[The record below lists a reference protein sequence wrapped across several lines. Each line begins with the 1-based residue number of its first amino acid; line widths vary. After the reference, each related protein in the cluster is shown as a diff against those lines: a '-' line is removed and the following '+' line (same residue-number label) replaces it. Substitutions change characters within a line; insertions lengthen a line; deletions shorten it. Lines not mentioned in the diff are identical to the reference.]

1 MQGGPVF
8 HSREGRA
15 SHRPQPRVSIPL
27 MDDLVTLH
35 PNGLF
40 LRGEAIARGYSDRD
54 LARACVN
61 HDLVRVRQG
70 TYAPSASWPQDP
82 YDQHLLRAQG
92 VTLRHPQRI
101 ALSHTTGAVAHG
113 LRLWDPDLSA
123 VHVTRLA
130 GGNGRAES
138 DVRYH
143 RHRPDI
149 DSMVQ
154 LDEMLV
160 VDVVRCALGAASLT
174 SIEAGVVLLDS
185 MLEQDVGHGTTMFEM
200 YSGMTRSPFTRRL
213 KVSTRLA
220 RRGSQSVGESRT
232 RFLFWE
238 QHLPEPV
245 LQFEI
250 YDGNRLVG
258 ICDYAWPDLGLLGE
272 FDGQVKYRRFMRP
285 GEDPSQVVF
294 REKRRED
301 TMREITGW
309 PMIRYVYAD
318 LYARARTAERT
329 RRLMDRSTGARSHF
343 L

>member
-1 MQGGPVF
+1 VPQVF
-8 HSREGRA
+8 HIHEIL
-15 SHRPQPRVSIPL
+15 HRFLPHAHTSMPF
-27 MDDLVTLH
+27 MDDLATLH

-54 LARACVN
+54 LARACAN
-61 HDLVRVRQG
+61 HELIRVRQG
-70 TYAPSASWPQDP
+70 TYAPSASWPIEPQ
-82 YDQHLLRAQG
+82 DQHLIRAQG
-92 VTLRHPQRI
+92 VTLRHPQRV

-123 VHVTRLA
+123 VHVTRMT

-143 RHRPDI
+143 RDRPDI
-149 DSMVQ
+149 NSMVQ
-154 LDEMLV
+154 FDEMLV
-160 VDVVRCALGAASLT
+160 IGVVRCALGAASLT
-174 SIEAGVVLLDS
+174 SVEAGVVVLDS
-185 MLEQDVGHGTTMFEM
+185 MLEQDVGHSTTMFEI
-200 YSGMTRSPFTRRL
+200 YAGMTRSPFTRQL

-250 YDGNRLVG
+250 YDGTRLVG

-272 FDGQVKYRRFMRP
+272 FDGQVKYRRYVRP

-301 TMREITGW
+301 MMREITGW

-318 LYARARTAERT
+318 LYARAKTAERT
-329 RRLMDRSTGARSHF
+329 RRLMNRSNPARNH
-343 L
+343 LV

>member
-1 MQGGPVF
+1 LLGL
-8 HSREGRA
+8 
-15 SHRPQPRVSIPL
+15 RVSMPL

-54 LARACVN
+54 LARACA
-61 HDLVRVRQG
+61 HHELVRVRQG
-70 TYAPSASWPQDP
+70 TYAPTASWPLGPQ
-82 YDQHLLRAQG
+82 DQHLLRAQG
-92 VTLRHPQRI
+92 VALRHPQRV
-101 ALSHTTGAVAHG
+101 ALSHATGAVAHG
-113 LRLWDPDLSA
+113 LRLWDPDLSD
-123 VHVTRLA
+123 VHVTRIT
-130 GGNGRAES
+130 GRNGRAES

-143 RHRPDI
+143 RGCLEI
-149 DSMVQ
+149 DSLVQ

-174 SIEAGVVLLDS
+174 SVEAGVVLLDS
-185 MLEQDVGHGTTMFEM
+185 MLEQDVGHATTMFEI
-200 YSGMTRSPFTRRL
+200 YAGMTRSPFTRQL
-213 KVSTRLA
+213 KVATRLA

-238 QHLPEPV
+238 HHLPEPV

-250 YDGNRLVG
+250 YDGHRLVG

-272 FDGQVKYRRFMRP
+272 FDGQVKYRRFVRH

-301 TMREITGW
+301 MMREITGW
-309 PMIRYVYAD
+309 PMIRYVYSD
-318 LYARARTAERT
+318 LYARTRTAERT
-329 RRLMDRSTGARSHF
+329 RRLMDRGRGTRSH
-343 L
+343 LV